1 MTFTP
6 DQERALQLDRH
17 VAVVANAGSGKTRVL
32 TERFAR
38 IVAQGHAQA
47 DDIVAITF
55 TNKAAAEMRRRV
67 HDRLHADDTPAAQ
80 RALRHL
86 GKARISTFHAFCSTL
101 LRSHADA
108 AGLQPDFGEVS
119 QREAIT
125 MHEEAVR
132 SAVNAALSFQDSRR
146 QFLLMAFDDLGI
158 RAVEATLKRLVA
170 SAETTARWQAWSN
183 SAQSDVLLEARIQ
196 QCGTMRRQQIQ
207 DSVDAIL
214 AVLAAEAH
222 SSARAMEAQ
231 SACRRAATVLTAD
244 LSDADVAVLQETF
257 SSLYTKTGQPRSDKK
272 NPWLQSLPNVDKRIL
287 NDASYF
293 RPRHDIEE
301 RALQIAHAIIA
312 TAAEATRVYAALKRE
327 RNGVDFDDMMLLT
340 ASLLEQHNDVAQS
353 VRQSIRFLMVD
364 EFQDTNPIQY
374 QIVRLLVPQL
384 DGPAATSPNVFIV
397 GDPKQSIYGFR
408 EADVRLFAD
417 AQKRIALANQR
428 NGCSDDG
435 NVVLAASFRM
445 KTAVAAAV
453 NTWCASAMAGTTE
466 FDVPYSPLVVG
477 RTNERNPGSAE
488 CLVLEVVSQTDDA
501 ADEDIDA
508 LTAHLEQ
515 IADCI
520 VAWCSDADPRMID
533 DATAEGGTR
542 RLQPGDCAIL
552 LRRGATIDVAMSVL
566 ASRSLPFQAHGGK
579 AFYTRPEIV
588 DVRSLLRFCMN
599 PHSDIDLAACM
610 RSAMFDVHDSA
621 MLECSLL
628 RNDGESLWD
637 AACRLTDHGEAPEG
651 IGRMTTTLREA
662 LADVTTVSIPAMIR
676 RTMHR
681 SGWYSTI
688 AGSSRRDMILGNV
701 DKLLARIRTEQ
712 ESGATLRDCAAMADG
727 SDTTEADS
735 TPDADPNAVQILTIH
750 ASKGLEFPCV
760 FVADIASRGQGQTE
774 PILFTDSL
782 GVTVNVPES
791 RFSPEAPLDQ
801 IVDGRPVSHDINSS
815 LLRSANE
822 AEDRRLLYVAL
833 TRARD
838 ICVPCLQWRRTS
850 KGAVGAVN
858 GLQRLLWPVL
868 FGDTPPSD
876 RTSLPVV
883 AEIRTL
889 GDGLEKPVI
898 HTMSVPLLHRQ
909 SVRYSAV
916 HYAEVR
922 PAEDALDLSASLA
935 TRTSLS
941 MISVTDVLDP
951 LIRSYEPDAAT
962 VDEFVSDGA
971 GPAYG
976 TMVHFLLQ
984 HAYSTDAP
992 ADNLEEWLHSR
1003 IANRSTAPRIQEL
1016 AVAETMAVVRHPAT
1030 ELLYTHRTTAQTE
1043 SARTAILDA
1052 TAVYGVMDV
1061 LIRTSETA
1069 MEVWDWKTNRTHSES
1084 DVRELVQHYLPQLEC
1099 YAWLCFATDSAL
1111 DTVTTRLFFTERIMM
1126 ASQHAMHSIIHH
1138 RSDVPT
1144 LENHL
1149 RSSMDALLRRRMR
1162 RLGIVTD

>member
-38 IVAQGHAQA
+38 IVSQGHAQA

-67 HDRLHADDTPAAQ
+67 HDRLHADATPAAQ

-119 QREAIT
+119 AREAFNL
-125 MHEEAVR
+125 HDEAVR
-132 SAVNAALSFQDSRR
+132 SAVNAALSSRDSRR
-146 QFLLMAFDDLGI
+146 QHLLMAFDDLGI

-170 SAETTARWQAWSN
+170 SAETSARWQAWAD
-183 SAQSDVLLEARIQ
+183 SAPTNVLLATRIHHCAAVRREQ
-196 QCGTMRRQQIQ
+196 VKQC
-207 DSVDAIL
+207 VEAIL
-214 AVLAAEAH
+214 ATLTAEAQ

-231 SACRRAATVLTAD
+231 SAFRRAATVLTAD
-244 LSDADVAVLQETF
+244 LSDADVAILQETF
-257 SSLYTKTGQPRSDKK
+257 SSLYTKTGLPRSDKK
-272 NPWLQSLPNVDKRIL
+272 NPWLQSLPGVNKRL
-287 NDASYF
+287 LSDTNYL
-293 RPRHDIEE
+293 RPRHDMEE

-312 TAAEATRVYAALKRE
+312 TAADATNVYTALKRE

-340 ASLLEQHNDVAQS
+340 ASLLERHDDVARS

-364 EFQDTNPIQY
+364 EFQDTNPVQY

-384 DGPAATSPNVFIV
+384 DGPASTSPNVFIV

-417 AQKRIALANQR
+417 AQQRIALANRR

-453 NTWCASAMAGTTE
+453 NSWCSSAMAGTSE

-477 RTNERNPGSAE
+477 RTSERSPGSAE
-488 CLVLEVVSQTDDA
+488 CLVLEVVSQPDDA
-501 ADEDIDA
+501 SDDDVDA

-520 VAWCSDADPRMID
+520 VAWCSDADERLID
-533 DATAEGGTR
+533 DQEVEGGVR

-552 LRRGATIDVAMSVL
+552 LRRSATIDVAMAVL
-566 ASRSLPFQAHGGK
+566 ASRALPFQAHGGK

-588 DVRSLLRFCMN
+588 DIRSLLRFCMN
-599 PHSDIDLAACM
+599 PHSDLDLAACM

-651 IGRMTTTLREA
+651 IGRMTTNLREA

-676 RTMHR
+676 RTLHR

-712 ESGATLRDCAAMADG
+712 EAGATLRDCAAMADG
-727 SDTTEADS
+727 SDAAEADS

-782 GVTVNVPES
+782 GVTVNIPET
-791 RFSPEAPLDQ
+791 RFSPEAPLDP

-815 LLRSANE
+815 LLSAANE

-850 KGAVGAVN
+850 KDAVGAVN

-868 FGDTPPSD
+868 FGDSPPSD
-876 RTSLPVV
+876 RTS
-883 AEIRTL
+883 I
-889 GDGLEKPVI
+889 PVI
-898 HTMSVPLLHRQ
+898 TDVGTLVNDSERHIVHSMSVPVHHRQ
-909 SVRYSAV
+909 SVRHSALR
-916 HYAEVR
+916 YADAQ
-922 PAEDALDLSASLA
+922 PTEDAVDLSASLA
-935 TRTSLS
+935 TNASLS
-941 MISVTDVLDP
+941 MISATDVLDP

-962 VDEFVSDGA
+962 VDEFVSDGT

-984 HAYSTDAP
+984 HAYSVDAP
-992 ADNLEEWLHSR
+992 SENLEEWLHSR
-1003 IANRSTAPRIQEL
+1003 IANRSTVPRIREH
-1016 AVAETMAVVRHPAT
+1016 AVAETLAVVRHQTAA
-1030 ELLYTHRTTAQTE
+1030 LLRTHRNAAQTE

-1061 LIRTSETA
+1061 LIRTSDTT
-1069 MEVWDWKTNRTHSES
+1069 MEIWDWKTNRTHS
-1084 DVRELVQHYLPQLEC
+1084 DADIQELLQHYLPQLEC

-1111 DTVTTRLFFTERIMM
+1111 NTITTRLFFTERIMN
-1126 ASQHAMHSIIHH
+1126 SCDHAVHSIVVN
-1138 RSDVPT
+1138 RSDVPAI
-1144 LENHL
+1144 EDRL
-1149 RSSMDALLRRRMR
+1149 RSSMEALLRRRMR
-1162 RLGIVTD
+1162 RLGIVAD